1 MSDMFYNLIRSV
13 GRPVFWLSSSPTV
26 LHADRLKATAG
37 AMILAP
43 NHLSPYDVPCL
54 MASTPRKL
62 DFVSVAEFFRNPL
75 SGWFLRS
82 MNAFP
87 LDRGRR
93 DAAATRKILE
103 RLERG
108 RTVAMFPEG
117 QIRTAESSALT
128 GGAFKGS
135 VTRLARLADV
145 PIMPCVV
152 LATGA
157 FARPSAWLPLRRT
170 RYGVN
175 FGEPLRVSRAGDEE
189 IACAEAT
196 ILLKRAYDE
205 GYAELCAASGLTV
218 ADSPWRRPRTVT
230 ETVSGE

>member
-1 MSDMFYNLIRSV
+1 MSDMFYNLIRFI

-26 LHADRLKATAG
+26 LHADRLNGRG

-62 DFVSVAEFFRNPL
+62 DFVSVVEFFRNPL
-75 SGWFLRS
+75 SAWFLKG

-93 DAAATRKILE
+93 DPAATRKILE

-117 QIRTAESSALT
+117 QIRTAESSLLA
-128 GGAFKGS
+128 GGAFKAS
-135 VTRLARLADV
+135 VTRLARLANV
-145 PIMPCVV
+145 PIVPCVV

-157 FARPSAWLPLRRT
+157 FAKPQAWLPLRRT

-175 FGEPLRVSRAGDEE
+175 FGEPLHVSRDGDEE
-189 IACAEAT
+189 EACAQAAAQ
-196 ILLKRAYDE
+196 LKRAYDE
-205 GYAELCAASGLTV
+205 VYAELRAASGLTV
-218 ADSPWRRPRTVT
+218 TNSPWRKPRGSTIVG
-230 ETVSGE
+230 SGK